1 MKGQVETEFIISKDL
16 NQNYELLKTSLCMSG
31 FGVTALILGNVFML
45 ASSAGLFYTGI
56 KKAIS

>member
-1 MKGQVETEFIISKDL
+1 MKGQVETEFIIPKEH
-16 NQNYELLKTSLCMSG
+16 QNYELLKTSLCMSG